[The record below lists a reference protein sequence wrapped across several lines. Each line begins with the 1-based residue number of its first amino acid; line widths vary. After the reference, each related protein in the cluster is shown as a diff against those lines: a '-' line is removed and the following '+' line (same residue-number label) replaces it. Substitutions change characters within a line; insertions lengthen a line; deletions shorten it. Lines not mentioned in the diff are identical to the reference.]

1 MYPHFE
7 IIIPA
12 YALFTCIG
20 LFFMMLAIYYRSK
33 KLQISFESFLLLMGI
48 LAAGAVLGSKC
59 LFIITQIPQ
68 IIDNFSIHKKY
79 SLQGTTQGRYLT
91 GGVPPVRFSM

>member
-48 LAAGAVLGSKC
+48 LAAGAVLGMH
-59 LFIITQIPQ
+59 IPQ
-68 IIDNFSIHKKY
+68 ELRIRSR
-79 SLQGTTQGRYLT
+79 GTERH
-91 GGVPPVRFSM
+91 SASN

>member
-48 LAAGAVLGSKC
+48 LAAGAVL
-59 LFIITQIPQ
+59 
-68 IIDNFSIHKKY
+68 
-79 SLQGTTQGRYLT
+79 
-91 GGVPPVRFSM
+91 V